1 MRAGTRIAPGTRRTV
16 LDRKRTEAAQLDP
29 IAARHGRSDL
39 AENGVDDVFHIA
51 LVEMR
56 VLRGYALHELGLD
69 HRCCRPGPV
78 GTNRS
83 VSSSRLEGAKAP
95 RDRQGYDALPPA
107 ARPTPPSVTPP

>member
-39 AENGVDDVFHIA
+39 AENGVDDAFHIA
-51 LVEMR
+51 LVGMR
-56 VLRGYALHELGLD
+56 VLRGYALHELGLE

-78 GTNRS
+78 ATNRS
-83 VSSSRLEGAKAP
+83 ASCSRLEVAKASLH
-95 RDRQGYDALPPA
+95 RL
-107 ARPTPPSVTPP
+107 SW